1 MDSFNLESDITNFY
15 NFSDQ
20 LRLIC
25 SSYLNEKLDEDKL
38 VNALE
43 GIAILIEAHTDK
55 TFDSFKKTLFL
66 DEYNQLN

>member
-1 MDSFNLESDITNFY
+1 MDRFDLESDITGFY

-25 SSYLNEKLDEDKL
+25 SSYLDDKLDEDRL

-43 GIAILIEAHTDK
+43 GIAVLIDLHADK
-55 TFDSFKKTLFL
+55 TFDSFKQILYLDNYKTI
-66 DEYNQLN
+66 